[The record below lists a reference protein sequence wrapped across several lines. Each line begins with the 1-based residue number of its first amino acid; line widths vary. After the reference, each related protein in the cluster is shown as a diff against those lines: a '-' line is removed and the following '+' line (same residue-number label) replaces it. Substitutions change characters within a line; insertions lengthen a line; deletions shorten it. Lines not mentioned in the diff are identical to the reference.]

1 MGRKRKAKRLED
13 NQGIHP
19 VTADLNHEMKSV
31 KNVQSC
37 GNNIHRPGTSVHSPA
52 TNVSFQQPI
61 APANPKKKKKPKQKT
76 QVTGK
81 NIQQL
86 ATQSAHTPMFQSLV
100 PYPPSSVFAPFT
112 SGGAGIAGNYMEVP
126 MGKKKKKKPKRLKGI
141 HPVTANFNHVMKSGK
156 NGPSSGTNVCAQ
168 RPIVQQN
175 PNKNQQVKPTNNTQ
189 PTGKNI
195 RQLALKSAHTPVLQ
209 SKEKAQPPGKNFP
222 QLASQ
227 SHHTPVM
234 QSSVSCQN
242 SSATVPSTSGAAGNA
257 AAPKQG
263 TDVDLTDD
271 VIVVEYTK
279 EVVLVDLTN
288 DDTEEDSTKERT
300 EVDST
305 NERSEVGSMNERT
318 EVVNSNERTEVDSR
332 NERTEVDSRN
342 ERTEVDS
349 RNERTEVDSRN
360 EVIEVDS
367 MNAACLLTARPSILS
382 DTKPDT
388 WHKVTVKETVD
399 DRIAVLNAI
408 NRHISPLRLI
418 PYFFHMED
426 GHTTFLVNNCSTSL
440 IALFKKNLKV
450 PYMSTEIELKVQLHA
465 KKMNLSAILQRI
477 ISKRL
482 SSEKTVLDL
491 SYLASIPEFQQ
502 VMYDPSDTSHLQQ
515 QLLKMAQ
522 EMAPNLVS
530 LSLAGNELL
539 SLKHLAGLFVKNSK
553 WKSIK
558 VIDVTD
564 NKFKTFSELVIFK
577 SLPVTELYLHKNPFC
592 GNYREE
598 QTYTSVV
605 RANFPHLIKLDGTY
619 VQSVLHLPQWRPN
632 YILWSSHGNSA
643 ELADQFIEHF
653 FTLYDS
659 EDRTWLWDLY
669 HEDAYFSLSST
680 YLPGQSTATSARLS
694 SYLTECRN
702 LLHKSNKQKLQ
713 AALCHG
719 TESVLAKLEK
729 LPRTQHD
736 PYSFSVDLL
745 HHSDTSAILTVT
757 GVFREQNRIQ
767 DISPRHFMRTF
778 VLVSLANNEYQI
790 INDIMYVTNAATAEA
805 EDAFRYMKPCTNQKK
820 ITPLK
825 RITQVTECEKNSM
838 IQEYSQITNMTI
850 PWSRTCLN
858 LAGWNLKEAL
868 EKFMELYKMGKIPA
882 KRFNK
887 SKTAAKF

>member
-19 VTADLNHEMKSV
+19 VTADFNHEMKSV
-31 KNVQSC
+31 KNVQSS

-76 QVTGK
+76 QVTGE

-86 ATQSAHTPMFQSLV
+86 ATQSAHTPMLQSLV

-126 MGKKKKKKPKRLKGI
+126 MGKKKKKKPKRLNNKGI
-141 HPVTANFNHVMKSGK
+141 HPVTTNFNHVMKSGK
-156 NGPSSGTNVCAQ
+156 NGPSPGKNVQSSGTNVCAQ

-175 PNKNQQVKPTNNTQ
+175 PNKNQQVKPTSNTQ

-195 RQLALKSAHTPVLQ
+195 WQLALKSAHTAVLQ
-209 SKEKAQPPGKNFP
+209 SKEKAQPPGKNVQ

-242 SSATVPSTSGAAGNA
+242 SSATVPSTSGATGNA
-257 AAPKQG
+257 AVPKQG

-318 EVVNSNERTEVDSR
+318 EV
-332 NERTEVDSRN
+332 
-342 ERTEVDS
+342 DS

-367 MNAACLLTARPSILS
+367 MNAACLLTARPGILS
-382 DTKPDT
+382 GTKPDI
-388 WHKVTVKETVD
+388 WHKVTVKQTVD
-399 DRIAVLNAI
+399 DRVAVLNAI

-426 GHTTFLVNNCSTSL
+426 GHIKFLVNNCSTSL

-530 LSLAGNELL
+530 LSLAGNDLL

-564 NKFKTFSELVIFK
+564 NKIKTFSELVIFK

-592 GNYREE
+592 GNYKEE

-653 FTLYDS
+653 FTLYDG

-719 TESVLAKLEK
+719 AERVLAKLEK

-736 PYSFSVDLL
+736 PYSFTVDLL

-778 VLVSLANNEYQI
+778 VLVSLSDNEYQI

-838 IQEYSQITNMTI
+838 VQEYSQLTNMTV

>member
-1 MGRKRKAKRLED
+1 
-13 NQGIHP
+13 
-19 VTADLNHEMKSV
+19 
-31 KNVQSC
+31 
-37 GNNIHRPGTSVHSPA
+37 
-52 TNVSFQQPI
+52 
-61 APANPKKKKKPKQKT
+61 
-76 QVTGK
+76 
-81 NIQQL
+81 
-86 ATQSAHTPMFQSLV
+86 
-100 PYPPSSVFAPFT
+100 
-112 SGGAGIAGNYMEVP
+112 MEVP
-126 MGKKKKKKPKRLKGI
+126 MRKKKKKKPKRLNNKGI

-156 NGPSSGTNVCAQ
+156 NGPSPGKNVQSSGTNVCAQ

-175 PNKNQQVKPTNNTQ
+175 PKKNQQVKPTNNTQ

-195 RQLALKSAHTPVLQ
+195 QQLALKSAHTPVLQ
-209 SKEKAQPPGKNFP
+209 SKEKAQPPGKNVQ

-234 QSSVSCQN
+234 QSSVPCQN
-242 SSATVPSTSGAAGNA
+242 SSATVPSRSGGAGSVAAL
-257 AAPKQG
+257 KQG
-263 TDVDLTDD
+263 TDVDPTDD

-288 DDTEEDSTKERT
+288 EDTEEDSTKERT

-305 NERSEVGSMNERT
+305 NERSEVGSMHERT
-318 EVVNSNERTEVDSR
+318 EVVNSNERTEVNSR
-332 NERTEVDSRN
+332 NERT
-342 ERTEVDS
+342 
-349 RNERTEVDSRN
+349 
-360 EVIEVDS
+360 EVDS
-367 MNAACLLTARPSILS
+367 MNAACLLTARPGILS
-382 DTKPDT
+382 DTKLDI
-388 WHKVTVKETVD
+388 WHKVTVKQTVN
-399 DRIAVLNAI
+399 DRVAVLNAI
-408 NRHISPLRLI
+408 NQHISPLRLI

-426 GHTTFLVNNCSTSL
+426 GHITFLVNNCITSI

-465 KKMNLSAILQRI
+465 KKMNISAILQRI
-477 ISKRL
+477 IGKRL

-491 SYLASIPEFQQ
+491 SYLASVPEFQK

-530 LSLAGNELL
+530 LSLAGNELS

-558 VIDVTD
+558 VLDVTD
-564 NKFKTFSELVIFK
+564 NKIKTFSELVIFK

-592 GNYREE
+592 GNYKEE
-598 QTYTSVV
+598 QTYTSIV

-619 VQSVLHLPQWRPN
+619 VQRVLHLPQWRPN

-653 FTLYDS
+653 FTLYDG

-719 TESVLAKLEK
+719 AESVLAKLEK

-736 PYSFSVDLL
+736 PYSFTVDLL

-805 EDAFRYMKPCTNQKK
+805 EGAFRYVKPCTNQKK

-838 IQEYSQITNMTI
+838 IQEYSQLTNMTI

-868 EKFMELYKMGKIPA
+868 EKFMELYKAGKIPA

-887 SKTAAKF
+887 SKAAAKF